1 MAAAGKCRYE
11 ILGRMPK
18 LRGRRVAITGGAQG
32 IGRAIGEALI
42 AAGAT
47 VALGDVQE
55 AAVRQT
61 ATEIGATGSHLD
73 VTDPASFETF
83 LDRATGDL
91 GGLDVLVNNA
101 GIMPIGPFLQESPS
115 VTRRTIEID
124 VLGVLTGTRLA
135 GARFAERGSG
145 HIVNIASVMGTLAS
159 PNAATYC
166 ASKYAVVGFSEAL
179 RQEWRGS
186 GVQISAICPGFVRTE
201 LIAGMSAP
209 GPLER
214 FLVVNPEDVATA
226 VVAELAK
233 GASRTVFVP
242 KLVGLVSRGSATLP
256 AGLVDAAFRL
266 SGGNKVTAEL
276 DREQRAAYQ
285 ARIENQE

>member
-1 MAAAGKCRYE
+1 MT
-11 ILGRMPK
+11 K

-42 AAGAT
+42 AAGAA
-47 VALGDVQE
+47 VVLGDVQE

-61 ATEIGATGSHLD
+61 GTEIGAKGYHLD
-73 VTDPASFETF
+73 VTDPASFEAF
-83 LDRATGDL
+83 LDQAAADL

-101 GIMPIGPFLQESPS
+101 GIMPIGPFLQESPN

-135 GARFAERGSG
+135 GTRFAEQGSG

-179 RQEWRGS
+179 RQEWRGN
-186 GVQISAICPGFVRTE
+186 GVKVSAICPGFVRTE

-209 GPLER
+209 GLLER
-214 FLVVNPEDVATA
+214 FLVVDPEDVATA
-226 VVAELAK
+226 VVAELVK
-233 GASRTVFVP
+233 GASRTMFVP
-242 KLVGLVSRGSATLP
+242 KLVGLVSRGTVTLP
-256 AGLVDAAFRL
+256 DALVDAAFRL